1 MLTKHILWSR
11 LWIDPGSTP
20 CDPGVDLGS
29 TLKIGIVAQPGR
41 CLVDTEALEG
51 GTDIQQI
58 DQCWRPRGAHACAL
72 AAVACLSSV
81 QQHLQLKDQ
90 LRREPL

>member
-29 TLKIGIVAQPGR
+29 TLKIGIVAQPGWKATHT
-41 CLVDTEALEG
+41 VV
-51 GTDIQQI
+51 
-58 DQCWRPRGAHACAL
+58 L
-72 AAVACLSSV
+72 AKRLY
-81 QQHLQLKDQ
+81 
-90 LRREPL
+90 RT

>member
-29 TLKIGIVAQPGR
+29 TLKIGIVAQPATKYYMKFYNNY
-41 CLVDTEALEG
+41 LYSANF
-51 GTDIQQI
+51 
-58 DQCWRPRGAHACAL
+58 
-72 AAVACLSSV
+72 
-81 QQHLQLKDQ
+81 
-90 LRREPL
+90 